1 MLVMRRRLKKPLIDR
16 DWILSP
22 FEMASWSGWWIL
34 TGLGELSCV
43 GIFWLI
49 AGHQPING
57 ITGFMPSVVQ
67 AQKLGLTQKRILRK
81 A

>member
-1 MLVMRRRLKKPLIDR
+1 MLVMRRRLKKPLIER

-22 FEMASWSGWWIL
+22 LEMASWSGWWIL

-49 AGHQPING
+49 VGSSTDKWDNG
-57 ITGFMPSVVQ
+57 ICAVSETGKKNR
-67 AQKLGLTQKRILRK
+67 AYAK
-81 A
+81 AHFA